1 MATATT
7 INSETSRRYGAA
19 GQSILEK
26 WRRFAFV
33 RPVFLLIQ
41 CQGKRVQSMGFQQ
54 CTTFNVM
61 LDIQSVSEHAPACF
75 CCTVNDYSISR
86 TTTVVMYEYNAHKCR
101 F

>member
-1 MATATT
+1 MATTAT

-26 WRRFAFV
+26 WRHFAFV

-41 CQGKRVQSMGFQQ
+41 CQGKRVQSMGFHQ
-54 CTTFNVM
+54 CTALNVM

-75 CCTVNDYSISR
+75 CCKVNDYSISH
-86 TTTVVMYEYNAHKCR
+86 TTNVAIYEYNAHKCG